1 MDLLRL
7 ALERAGSAEQA
18 VETIIQLLSDHGQGG
33 TCGFEDK
40 WIAYHNSFI
49 CADPK
54 EAWILETAGPLW
66 ARRRVMDFASISNG
80 LTIGQDFDA
89 CHADAIQTARK
100 KGWLKTGETFDFA
113 ACFSDWFFTTFLA
126 CRARQS
132 RSFRLIQREKE
143 GGGRAGMD
151 VPSALGVLRD
161 HHGDGYRPDSHSFY
175 DRLCAHAANRISR
188 HSAQT
193 TGSLVA
199 HLADKGNIYWA
210 TGTSAPCTGIFKPV
224 WFGPNPLPD
233 MGPLPERGFHPDA
246 LWWRH
251 EMLHRTVLLDFPNR
265 LNAYRE
271 ERDALERGLLEEASR
286 AAPEE
291 RSKVSERAFAQARDA
306 TDRWTEQV
314 RALPIER
321 RARWNYRRYWAHQ
334 NRKAGISI

>member
-1 MDLLRL
+1 
-7 ALERAGSAEQA
+7 
-18 VETIIQLLSDHGQGG
+18 
-33 TCGFEDK
+33 
-40 WIAYHNSFI
+40 
-49 CADPK
+49 
-54 EAWILETAGPLW
+54 
-66 ARRRVMDFASISNG
+66 
-80 LTIGQDFDA
+80 
-89 CHADAIQTARK
+89 
-100 KGWLKTGETFDFA
+100 
-113 ACFSDWFFTTFLA
+113 
-126 CRARQS
+126 
-132 RSFRLIQREKE
+132 
-143 GGGRAGMD
+143 MD

-161 HHGDGYRPDSHSFY
+161 HQGDGYRPDSHSFY

-199 HLADKGNIYWA
+199 HLADKGNTYWV

-224 WFGPNPLPD
+224 WLGPNPLPD

-251 EMLHRTVLLDFPNR
+251 EILHRSVLLDFPTR

-271 ERDALERGLLEEASR
+271 ERDALERGFLEEAAR
-286 AAPEE
+286 AVPEE

-321 RARWNYRRYWAHQ
+321 RAGRVYRRYWAHQ